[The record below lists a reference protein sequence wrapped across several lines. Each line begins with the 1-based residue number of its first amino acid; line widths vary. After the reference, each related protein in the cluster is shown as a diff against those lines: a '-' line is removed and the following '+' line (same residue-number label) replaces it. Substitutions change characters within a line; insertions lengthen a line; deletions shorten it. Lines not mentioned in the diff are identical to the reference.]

1 MFPMVGVETNTTS
14 NLVMMMMM
22 IWDGVTANNLSSQD

>member
-14 NLVMMMMM
+14 NLVMMMM
-22 IWDGVTANNLSSQD
+22 IWDGVTANNLFSQD

>member
-14 NLVMMMMM
+14 NLVMVM
-22 IWDGVTANNLSSQD
+22 IWDGVTANNLFSQD